1 MSIKKT
7 IHSVAVLA
15 TILAIS
21 GIAQAQQAPMP
32 IPISTVHTVNFLD
45 RATYELQHPLPL
57 VQRAIEQ
64 GEDKDAD
71 FVFTPKPVGPGA
83 VTFTIPHPSH
93 QSRALVN
100 SPAPTISFNGTQDNG
115 SLIPPDIR
123 GAAGPNHVMETNNQE
138 FKIFGKTGSLISTV
152 SITTF
157 FSASGGSGY
166 FDPHIVYD
174 ANNGRYIVC
183 IDGNVSNG
191 HGGLFVAVSQTN
203 DPTGSWY
210 VYSFDAVGTT
220 SDFIDYPLLGYNN
233 NWVVVTANDFT
244 SNTTAVGKIY
254 VMNRAS
260 LYSGTLGTVNTFTDN
275 NAFTIAPAQTYDVSQ
290 NVEYMVQDY
299 NGSSGGSGYMQLS
312 TVTGTASA
320 PVYTTG
326 ATIGVTQPWSETQ
339 VQAKQSGN
347 SNTLDNGDT
356 RVGNAVYIN
365 GSLWFCHSVF
375 LPATSPTHSA
385 VDWWQINPA
394 APTVQQFARIEDAT
408 GKMFYFYPSINVNS
422 AGDFLLGMCQS
433 SSTTFA
439 SASYVFH
446 AAADAVNTT
455 ENIYSYK
462 TGLAGYF
469 KDFGSGRNRYGD
481 YTGMAVD
488 PTNNSFWNFSEF
500 AGTGNNWGTTIANV
514 AASSTTATCNAPA
527 GMATS
532 TITTTTATLG
542 WAAASGATS
551 YNVQYRVV
559 GATTWTT
566 GTSATT
572 SFNLSGLTASTNYEW
587 QVQTVCASGSS
598 AFTASTTFATS
609 AVATCNAP
617 TGMATS
623 TITTTSA
630 TLGWAAASGATS
642 YNVQYRVVGAT
653 TWTTG
658 TSATT
663 SFNLSGLT
671 ASTNYEW
678 QVQTV
683 CASGSSAFTA
693 SSTFTTSAIT
703 CTVPTG
709 LVSASITATSATL
722 SWAAVSG
729 ATGYTLQYKLSSA
742 STWTTVSGITTT
754 SSVVSGLSACSAYQY
769 HVLSLCSAGS
779 SAYSTT
785 STFTTTGCTV
795 TYCSSK
801 ANSTAYEYINK
812 VVLGTIANTSGNN
825 NGYGNYTSLNTN
837 LTGGTSN
844 TITLTPG
851 FTGSSYTENWA
862 IWIDYNHNGVFTD
875 AGEKVATGSSSAA
888 LSKTFTVPTAALN
901 GATRMRVQMQYGS
914 VPNNSCATIAEG
926 EVEDYT
932 VTIVGNAHSPVYAN
946 GATIESNANATIE
959 SITNLSLYPNP
970 AQNSFTVEF
979 INSMDATFNIHIYN
993 LEGQQLINTEATANQ
1008 GTNAFTI
1015 ETEKLSNGIYIFE
1028 MESNG
1033 TVERRKITIAK

>member
-21 GIAQAQQAPMP
+21 SIAQAQQAPTP

-514 AASSTTATCNAPA
+514 AASSTTATCNAP
-527 GMATS
+527 
-532 TITTTTATLG
+532 
-542 WAAASGATS
+542 
-551 YNVQYRVV
+551 
-559 GATTWTT
+559 
-566 GTSATT
+566 
-572 SFNLSGLTASTNYEW
+572 
-587 QVQTVCASGSS
+587 
-598 AFTASTTFATS
+598 
-609 AVATCNAP
+609 

-678 QVQTV
+678 QVKTV

-693 SSTFTTSAIT
+693 STTFTTSAIT

-888 LSKTFTVPTAALN
+888 LSKTFTVPAAALN